1 MSEMIKQIESL
12 PALIREQVPVL
23 DMRVRAAFT
32 HAELLAV
39 KEIVLTGCGDS
50 YFAGLGARHFFQR
63 ICGLQ
68 TRVLPSFEAARYDLV
83 DYKSQ
88 FPRNPLV
95 MATSVTGKVVRT
107 VEAITVAREQGC
119 LTLGITGHM
128 EGPLAQASEKTVDCI
143 LPPMERCPGVRS
155 YRMSLL
161 VMYLLAIHLAEV
173 KGILSQRDSGALR
186 ERLAKTADQL
196 EETIQLSK
204 AKAQELAEKF
214 KDVKYFVFL
223 GDGPNYP
230 TAYFSA
236 AKVTEAAGLIAVP
249 QNTEEWA
256 HLQYFESAFPDAPTF
271 LITNAHRGYP
281 RFLEL
286 VPLMKRIGRRV
297 VAVAPADCKELV
309 SAADFVLPVSSQV
322 EDLFSPLV
330 YAAGGE
336 LFAAYLADAVHADSF
351 REDLP
356 NYHGH
361 HNAIYQ
367 GNSGLL
373 NLAGLRQRD

>member
-1 MSEMIKQIESL
+1 MSEMQKQIESL

-63 ICGLQ
+63 ICNIP

-107 VEAITVAREQGC
+107 VEAIRIAREQGC

-128 EGPLAQASEKTVDCI
+128 EGPLAQASEKTVDCS
-143 LPPMERCPGVRS
+143 LPPMARCPGVRS

-161 VMYLLAIHLAEV
+161 VMYLIGIHLAEV
-173 KGILSQRDSGALR
+173 RGILSQRDSGVLR
-186 ERLAKTADQL
+186 ERLANTADQL

-204 AKAQELAEKF
+204 QKAKELAETF

-249 QNTEEWA
+249 QNSEEWA

-286 VPLMKRIGRRV
+286 LPLMKRIGRRV
-297 VAVAPADCKELV
+297 VAVAPADCRELV

-336 LFAAYLADAVHADSF
+336 LFAAYLADAIHADSF
-351 REDLP
+351 RENLP
-356 NYHGH
+356 DYHGH

-367 GNSGLL
+367 GESGLL
-373 NLAGLRQRD
+373 TLTELRQRD

>member
-1 MSEMIKQIESL
+1 MSEMLKQVESL
-12 PALIREQVPVL
+12 PDLIREQVPIL

-32 HAELLAV
+32 HAELLSV

-63 ICGLQ
+63 VCNIP
-68 TRVLPSFEAARYDLV
+68 TRVLPSFEAARYDLL

-107 VEAITVAREQGC
+107 VESISVAREQNC

-128 EGPLAQASEKTVDCI
+128 QGPLAKASDKTVDCA
-143 LPPMERCPGVRS
+143 LPPMDRCPGVRS

-161 VMYLLAIHLAEV
+161 VMYLLGIHLAEV
-173 KGILSQRDSGALR
+173 KGILPQRDSNQYR
-186 ERLAKTADQL
+186 QRLAKTADQL
-196 EETIQLSK
+196 EDTIKLSK
-204 AKAQELAEKF
+204 AKAQQLARTF

-223 GDGPNYP
+223 GEGPNYP

-236 AKVTEAAGLIAVP
+236 AKITEACGLIAVP
-249 QNTEEWA
+249 QNVEEWA
-256 HLQYFESAFPDAPTF
+256 HLQYFESVFPDTPTF
-271 LITNAHRGYP
+271 LITNQHRGYP

-286 VPLMKRIGRRV
+286 SALMRRIGRRI
-297 VAVAPADCKELV
+297 VAVAPADCKELI
-309 SAADFVLPVSSQV
+309 ATADFVLPINNQV

-330 YAAGGE
+330 YAAGPE
-336 LFAAYLADAVHADSF
+336 LFAAYLAEEIKSTYF

-356 NYHGH
+356 NYRGFN
-361 HNAIYQ
+361 NAIYA
-367 GNSGLL
+367 GNTQQLSR
-373 NLAGLRQRD
+373 NEIRQRD

>member
-1 MSEMIKQIESL
+1 MSEMQKQIESL

-63 ICGLQ
+63 ICNIP

-107 VEAITVAREQGC
+107 VEAIRIAREQGC

-128 EGPLAQASEKTVDCI
+128 EGPLAQASEKTVDCS
-143 LPPMERCPGVRS
+143 LPPMARCPGVRS

-161 VMYLLAIHLAEV
+161 VMYLIGIHLAEV
-173 KGILSQRDSGALR
+173 RGILSQRDSGVLR
-186 ERLAKTADQL
+186 ERLANTADQL

-204 AKAQELAEKF
+204 QKAKELAETF

-249 QNTEEWA
+249 QNSEEWA

-286 VPLMKRIGRRV
+286 LPLMKRIGRRV
-297 VAVAPADCKELV
+297 VAVAPADCRELV
-309 SAADFVLPVSSQV
+309 SATDFVLLVNSQV

-336 LFAAYLADAVHADSF
+336 LFAAYLADAIHADSF
-351 REDLP
+351 RENLP
-356 NYHGH
+356 DYHGH

-367 GNSGLL
+367 GESGLL
-373 NLAGLRQRD
+373 TLTELRQRD